1 MRRMYTLFAIL
12 SSIVVFGQEI
22 KEKTIPS
29 KVDKV
34 TVYLNSAQ
42 ITRTKK
48 VSIPKGVSVLKFTK
62 LSPFIDAKSIQVKV
76 KDIEIQAV
84 NFQKN
89 YLETEVKNEKTKLL
103 KNRLET
109 LLEELQLQKTYKVIV
124 KEELQFLKENRVL
137 SGKNQ
142 ALSVA
147 ALKSASTFYSTQ
159 LKTLKLKE
167 ISIDKKIKN
176 IEIESANVRKQ
187 ISEFSSVK
195 EFANGEIL
203 LKIKASKARNNTIEL
218 VYNVSN
224 ASWFPSYDVRVK
236 DIQSPMSLVYKA
248 NVQQNTKVDWSN
260 VKISFSS
267 ATPSLSSTAPNLKTY
282 YLDYGSVPPQ
292 YDKKVTTVSGNV
304 RDYQGALPGVNITV
318 LGTTIG
324 TTTDFD
330 GNYSLSIPENAAML
344 EFSYLGFKTVK
355 KPIYTSVINVRLE
368 EDSVSLDEI
377 VVVGYGSRNK
387 IDRTLS
393 GKVAGVQILGESS
406 VDNNY
411 TIPTAQIVNQTTVY
425 FEVEAPYSLKSDNK
439 SYALG
444 MKTINLPAKYQ
455 YYCVPKI
462 DPTAFLMAHLSNFE
476 QYNLLEGEANIYFE
490 NTFIGKS
497 LIDVRFVK
505 DTFQLSLGRDKNV
518 LIKREKIK
526 DYTTKQFLGSKKQEF
541 RGWEIGVKNNKAAP
555 IEIAV
560 FDQIPVSKR
569 EEIKITLDEETL
581 GTFTAKSGEI
591 KWSFTLNSNTSKN
604 IVLKY
609 GVKYPKNSNLI
620 IE

>member
-1 MRRMYTLFAIL
+1 MRRMYTFFAIL

-22 KEKTIPS
+22 KEKTILS

-62 LSPFIDAKSIQVKV
+62 LSPFIDAKSIQVKL

-89 YLETEVKNEKTKLL
+89 YLEIEVKNEKTKLL

-176 IEIESANVRKQ
+176 IEIESGNVRKQ

-203 LKIKASKARNNTIEL
+203 VKIKASKARNNTIEL

-355 KPIYTSVINVRLE
+355 KPIYTSVMNVRLE
-368 EDSVSLDEI
+368 ENAESLDE
-377 VVVGYGSRNK
+377 VVVTKHRGRNRK
-387 IDRTLS
+387 KTL
-393 GKVAGVQILGESS
+393 GGAVSS
-406 VDNNY
+406 IKSKQENNY
-411 TIPTAQIVNQTTVY
+411 TIPTAQIVNQTTVH

-444 MKTINLPAKYQ
+444 MKTISLPTKYQ

-497 LIDVRFVK
+497 LIDVRFAK

-518 LIKREKIK
+518 LIQREKIK

-541 RGWEIGVKNNKAAP
+541 RGWNIDVKNNKAAP

-569 EEIKITLDEETL
+569 EEIKITLDEQTQ

-609 GVKYPKNSNLI
+609 AVKYPKNSNLI